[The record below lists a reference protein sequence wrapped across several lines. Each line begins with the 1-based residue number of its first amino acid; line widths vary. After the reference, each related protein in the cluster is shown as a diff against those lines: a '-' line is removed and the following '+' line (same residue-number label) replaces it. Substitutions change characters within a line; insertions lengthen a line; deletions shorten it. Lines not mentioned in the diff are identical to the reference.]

1 MVKTGSRVLTGLAL
15 AALLVLGGCSSQQ
28 SPKPPVAKVE
38 PKIDTLFGE
47 VLVDNY
53 YWLRGK
59 EKPEVIAYLE
69 AENAYTEQMMA
80 HTVALQDTLYNEMVS
95 RIKET
100 DLDVPERIDDY
111 WYYTRSEEGKQY
123 KIYCRKKGSLDAE
136 EEVLLDHNALAE
148 GYDFHDL
155 GIFEVSP
162 NHNLL
167 AYGTDTSGAEE
178 YTIYFKDLS
187 TGELLSDVIPAT
199 SGDFAWGNDNK
210 TCFYTVLDDAHRPY
224 RLYRHR
230 LGTAKADDK
239 LIYQEDDDAFWMGI
253 ERTKSEEY
261 ILLSLG
267 SITSSEWWYLD
278 ADNPAGE
285 FKVIHPREKDHEYSV
300 THHDDRFFIVT
311 NTDGAVNFKVMTAPT
326 RNPARDNWKD
336 FIPYDANIKI
346 DNILAF
352 KEHLVVY
359 QRSTGLEQMRV
370 LDFKS
375 GDSYIIE
382 MPEPVYSF
390 SISGNPE
397 FNTNIL
403 RFTYY
408 SLVTPRTVYDFN
420 MDDRTREMKKQYEVL
435 GGYDPND
442 YQSERIFATA
452 EDGTAIPISMVY
464 RKGLTKDGSNP
475 TLLYGYGAYGISSD
489 PWFSSARISL
499 LDRGMIFAIAHVRG
513 GGEMGRPWYEDGKL
527 LHKMNTFTDFI
538 ACAEHLINEKYTSP
552 ERLAING
559 GSAGG
564 LLIGAVINMRP
575 DLFHVAV
582 ANVPFVDVINTMLD
596 ESIPLTVVE
605 FDEWGN
611 PKEEEYFH
619 YMRGYSPYDNVR
631 AQEYPH
637 LLITAGL
644 NDPRVQYWEP
654 AKWTAKLR
662 ATKTGTS
669 TLLLK
674 TDMGSGHMGASG
686 RYDYLKE
693 VAFDWAFIL
702 DKLGMGV

>member
-1 MVKTGSRVLTGLAL
+1 MVKTGFRGLAGLAL
-15 AALLVLGGCSSQQ
+15 AGLLVMGGCSQERSAE
-28 SPKPPVAKVE
+28 PPVAKIE
-38 PKIDTLFGE
+38 PKVDTLFGE
-47 VLVDNY
+47 ELVDNY
-53 YWLRGK
+53 FWLRGK
-59 EKPEVIAYLE
+59 EKPEVIEYLE
-69 AENAYTEQMMA
+69 AENAYTEAMMA

-136 EEVLLDHNALAE
+136 EEILLDHNALAE
-148 GYDFHDL
+148 GYAFHDL
-155 GIFEVSP
+155 GIFDVSP

-167 AYGTDTSGAEE
+167 AYGIDTSGAEE

-187 TGELLSDVIPAT
+187 TGRLLTDVIPAT
-199 SGDFAWGNDNK
+199 SRNFAWGNDNK
-210 TCFYTVLDDAHRPY
+210 TCFYTILDDAHRPY
-224 RLYRHR
+224 QLYRHS
-230 LGTAKADDK
+230 LGTTKSDDK
-239 LIYQEDDDAFWMGI
+239 LVYQEDDDAFWMGI
-253 ERTKSEEY
+253 GRTKSEKY
-261 ILLSLG
+261 LLLSLG
-267 SITSSEWWYLD
+267 SITSSEWRYLD
-278 ADNPAGE
+278 ADKPTGE

-300 THHDDRFFIVT
+300 THHDNRFFIVT
-311 NTDGAVNFKVMTAPT
+311 NTDGAVNFKVMTAPV
-326 RNPARDNWKD
+326 RNPSRSNWKD
-336 FIPYDANIKI
+336 FIPYDADVKI
-346 DNILAF
+346 DDIEAF
-352 KEHLVVY
+352 KDHLVIY
-359 QRSTGLEQMRV
+359 QRATGLQQIRV
-370 LDFKS
+370 FNFRSD
-375 GDSYIIE
+375 DSYVIE

-390 SISGNPE
+390 STSGNPE
-397 FNTNIL
+397 FNTNVL

-420 MDDRTREMKKQYEVL
+420 MDDKTRELMKQYEVL
-435 GGYDPND
+435 GGYDPNN

-464 RKGLTKDGSNP
+464 KKGMTKDGSNP
-475 TLLYGYGAYGISSD
+475 TLLYGYGSYGISSD
-489 PWFSSARISL
+489 PWFSSSRISL

-513 GGEMGRPWYEDGKL
+513 GGEMGRPWYENGKL

-552 ERLAING
+552 ARLAVNG

-564 LLIGAVINMRP
+564 LLIGAVVNMRP

-611 PKEEEYFH
+611 PKEEEFFH
-619 YMRGYSPYDNVR
+619 YMMGYSPYDNVR
-631 AQEYPH
+631 PQEYPH

-662 ATKTGTS
+662 ATRTGTS

-674 TDMGSGHMGASG
+674 TEMGSGHAGASG

-702 DKLGMGV
+702 DKLGMGA